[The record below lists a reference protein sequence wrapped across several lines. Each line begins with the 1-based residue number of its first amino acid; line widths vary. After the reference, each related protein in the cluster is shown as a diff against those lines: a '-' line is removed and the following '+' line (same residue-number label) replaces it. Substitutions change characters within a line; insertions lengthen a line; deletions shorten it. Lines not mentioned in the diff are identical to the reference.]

1 MQTTPFSSQ
10 SLSILAV
17 EMNTHKRG
25 NHRNSAASAKEIW
38 NHDKNRQPHQFFRS
52 LVVEVLWEAG
62 VDLRA
67 DKSNWSFIN
76 AAQIS
81 KVFTE
86 MFICWAHYLSVNDC
100 KHLPE
105 KAQQQISR
113 EHKTSLCLSHKP
125 MSQHG
130 HIMYK
135 WRWGSPFLLSMT
147 NQATLLQFWRKNVNL
162 KKTKNA
168 VVCCCHVWRVFNSRA
183 CYSTVAHQ
191 TNFSSFTSNLL
202 WFIYKQSLLAVL
214 YVTKNSHFKCVSN
227 SFPSSSTVGFI
238 MGKKNEKS
246 NLHW

>member
-1 MQTTPFSSQ
+1 MRWTPTRGVTTETQLRQPKKS
-10 SLSILAV
+10 
-17 EMNTHKRG
+17 ETMT
-25 NHRNSAASAKEIW
+25 
-38 NHDKNRQPHQFFRS
+38 KNRQTHQFFRS

-67 DKSNWSFIN
+67 DKSNWSSIN

-105 KAQQQISR
+105 KAQQISR
-113 EHKTSLCLSHKP
+113 EHKKSLCLSHKP

-147 NQATLLQFWRKNVNL
+147 NQATLLQFWIKNVNL
-162 KKTKNA
+162 KKTKKCSCMLLSEESLTA
-168 VVCCCHVWRVFNSRA
+168 EHVIPQWPTKPTLVHLQAIS
-183 CYSTVAHQ
+183 YG
-191 TNFSSFTSNLL
+191 SFTSNL
-202 WFIYKQSLLAVL
+202 F
-214 YVTKNSHFKCVSN
+214 
-227 SFPSSSTVGFI
+227 
-238 MGKKNEKS
+238 
-246 NLHW
+246 

>member
-125 MSQHG
+125 MSQNG

-147 NQATLLQFWRKNVNL
+147 NQATLLQFWIKNVNL
-162 KKTKNA
+162 KTTKNA
-168 VVCCCHVWRVFNSRA
+168 VVCCC
-183 CYSTVAHQ
+183 
-191 TNFSSFTSNLL
+191 L
-202 WFIYKQSLLAVL
+202 KSL
-214 YVTKNSHFKCVSN
+214 
-227 SFPSSSTVGFI
+227 
-238 MGKKNEKS
+238 
-246 NLHW
+246 